1 MPINLEQLRQLAQ
14 GKRNAPLVAG
24 VRVSVTSAI
33 RLGGM
38 EVVDPKRFPL
48 VEIRA
53 RVDACP
59 FCQAMNRKV
68 FRKDAFNAYL
78 PPFHINC
85 RCIAVHLQEGVAQE
99 NFDPNEVEPL
109 LRHAHFVADRVKGRE
124 IRYEAL
130 QVPARVEGRD
140 FIFRRVKDPT
150 TGRWV
155 SKLTFRPPPD
165 RTMPSIHLAGLLPP
179 TGEKPVVSL
188 VTLGRALRQ
197 LPKEVWQ
204 LTNELPNAFNAS
216 SLIFPPKDSELARAL
231 ERAGEIFRIDR
242 QNGLVIFNPHRFEG
256 ILKQVGD
263 DERVVVA
270 LRELFRPILP
280 TVAEASEKYQ
290 VRFDWL
296 LVKLTTLPPPAPT
309 MTETVRQRLER
320 VFQRIAENA
329 HYRRQTAFSIRRF
342 SDEQYQELAKQIQD
356 AQITINIKLTYQE
369 DLPRKGVAPE
379 LLSDGRYMNSFE
391 VNEKYRRQGYD
402 LQVGLTFESDLLVQ
416 EVLFDIPSDLQVAP
430 PNERPIYGAV
440 NVRKS
445 PFGGAAGHSYGKSWI
460 ELKDEVKERTT
471 LYWTNTFQAYDEAA
485 RKSLAN
491 FNHPH
496 NAINPYVQ
504 LEEDWYGYIEAQIHG
519 GVSLKDIKRLVIHI
533 DELRRPSPMLRE
545 LLAVLE
551 ALGARVEVVTED
563 GILQPFTGDFLR
575 RLPRD

>member
-53 RVDACP
+53 RADACP

-85 RCIAVHLQEGVAQE
+85 RCVVVHLQEGMAQE
-99 NFDPNEVEPL
+99 NFAPNEVEPL
-109 LRHAHFVADRVKGRE
+109 LKHAHFVADRVRGRE
-124 IRYEAL
+124 VRYEAL
-130 QVPARVEGRD
+130 QTPARVEGRD

-165 RTMPSIHLAGLLPP
+165 RTMPSLHLAGLLPP
-179 TGEKPVVSL
+179 VGEKPVISL

-204 LTNELPNAFNAS
+204 LTQELPNAFNAS
-216 SLIFPPKDSELARAL
+216 SLIFPPKGSDLARAL
-231 ERAGEIFRIDR
+231 EQTKELFRIDR
-242 QNGLVIFNPHRFEG
+242 ENGLVIFNPHRFEE
-256 ILKQVGD
+256 ILRQVGD
-263 DERVVVA
+263 DERLSIA

-280 TVAEASEKYQ
+280 TVSEASEKYQ
-290 VRFDWL
+290 VQFDRL
-296 LVKLTTLPPPAPT
+296 LTKVASLPPPAPT
-309 MTETVRQRLER
+309 MTETVRQRLEG

-329 HYRRQTAFSIRRF
+329 HYRRLNDRRLRRL
-342 SDEQYQELAKQIQD
+342 SEGMYQRLAEQIQD
-356 AQITINIKLTYQE
+356 APITINLKLGYDE
-369 DLPRKGVAPE
+369 DLPREGLAPE

-391 VNEKYRRQGYD
+391 VQEKYRRQGYS
-402 LQVGLTFESDLLVQ
+402 LQVGMTFESDLVVQ
-416 EVLFDIPSDLQVAP
+416 EVLFDIPRDLQSVP
-430 PNERPIYGAV
+430 HSERPIYGAV
-440 NVRKS
+440 NVQRS
-445 PFGGAAGHSYGKSWI
+445 PFGGAGGHSYGRSWV
-460 ELKDEVKERTT
+460 ELKDEVKKRTT
-471 LYWTNTFQAYDEAA
+471 LYWTNTFGAISEAA

-491 FNHPH
+491 FEHPH
-496 NAINPYVQ
+496 NAINLDVQ
-504 LEEDWYGYIEAQIHG
+504 VERSPGYIEAQIHG

-533 DELRRPSPMLRE
+533 RDLRHPSPMLRE

-551 ALGARVEVVTED
+551 ALGARVEVVTEE
-563 GILQPFTGDFLR
+563 GTIQPFTDDFLQM
-575 RLPRD
+575 LPRD

>member
-53 RVDACP
+53 RADACP

-85 RCIAVHLQEGVAQE
+85 RCIVVHLQEGMAQE

-109 LRHAHFVADRVKGRE
+109 LKHAHFVADRVKGRE
-124 IRYEAL
+124 VRYEAL
-130 QVPARVEGRD
+130 QIPARVEGRD

-165 RTMPSIHLAGLLPP
+165 RTMPSLHLAGLLPP
-179 TGEKPVVSL
+179 AGEKPVISL

-216 SLIFPPKDSELARAL
+216 SLIFPPKGSDLARAL
-231 ERAGEIFRIDR
+231 ERTKELFRIDR
-242 QNGLVIFNPHRFEG
+242 ENGLVIFNPHRFEE
-256 ILKQVGD
+256 ILRQVGD
-263 DERVVVA
+263 DERLSIA

-280 TVAEASEKYQ
+280 TVSEASEKYQ

-296 LVKLTTLPPPAPT
+296 LTKVASLPPPAPT
-309 MTETVRQRLER
+309 MTETVRQRLEG

-329 HYRRQTAFSIRRF
+329 HYRRLNDWRLRRL
-342 SDEQYQELAKQIQD
+342 SEEMYQRLAEQIQD
-356 AQITINIKLTYQE
+356 APITINLRLKYDE
-369 DLPRKGVAPE
+369 YLPRKGLAPE

-391 VNEKYRRQGYD
+391 VQEKYRRQGYS
-402 LQVGLTFESDLLVQ
+402 LQVGMTFESDLVVQ
-416 EVLFDIPSDLQVAP
+416 EVLFDIPRDLQSVP
-430 PNERPIYGAV
+430 HSERPIYGAV
-440 NVRKS
+440 NVLRN
-445 PFGGAAGHSYGKSWI
+445 PFGGAGGHSYGRSWV
-460 ELKDEVKERTT
+460 ELKDEVKKRTT
-471 LYWTNTFQAYDEAA
+471 LYWTNTFGATSEAA

-491 FNHPH
+491 FEHPH
-496 NAINPYVQ
+496 NAINLDVQ
-504 LEEDWYGYIEAQIHG
+504 VERRPGYIEAQIHG

-533 DELRRPSPMLRE
+533 RDLHHPSPMLRE

-551 ALGARVEVVTED
+551 ALGARVEVVTEE
-563 GILQPFTGDFLR
+563 GTIQPFTDDFLR
-575 RLPRD
+575 MLPRD

>member
-1 MPINLEQLRQLAQ
+1 MPINLEQLREIAK

-59 FCQAMNRKV
+59 FCQKMNRKV

-85 RCIAVHLQEGVAQE
+85 RCVAVHLQEGVAQE

-329 HYRRQTAFSIRRF
+329 EYRLPALRQVRLQRLRI
-342 SDEQYQELAKQIQD
+342 QEAMTRIQRSS
-356 AQITINIKLTYQE
+356 ITINLR
-369 DLPRKGVAPE
+369 LHFVAPDGRSTAAHLVE
-379 LLSDGRYMNSFE
+379 DGRYMTKWEAVERKGFPSNW
-391 VNEKYRRQGYD
+391 GT
-402 LQVGLTFESDLLVQ
+402 TFESDIEVQ
-416 EVLFDIPSDLQVAP
+416 RVLFDIPPDAP
-430 PNERPIYGAV
+430 PKERPVYGALNV
-440 NVRKS
+440 NQDPR
-445 PFGGAAGHSYGKSWI
+445 GAAHSYGGSYFV
-460 ELKDEVKERTT
+460 LKEEVKERAT
-471 LYWTNTFQAYDEAA
+471 LFRCNTYLAMREDD
-485 RKSLAN
+485 RRSLAS
-491 FNHPH
+491 FRHPL
-496 NAINPYVQ
+496 NAIP
-504 LEEDWYGYIEAQIHG
+504 EDWLREGRLRGGYIEVHIHG
-519 GVSLKDIKRLVIHI
+519 GVSLKDVAAFVI
-533 DELRRPSPMLRE
+533 DPLS
-545 LLAVLE
+545 VLYYPQAIRDILNLGAIIE
-551 ALGARVEVVTED
+551 ALGGKVFL
-563 GILQPFTGDFLR
+563 ILDDHLHQIQPTHIQSLLEG
-575 RLPRD
+575 RLPNR